1 MRGTMMDFPL
11 TLPTLL
17 ERATSFFLASK
28 SSLAAPDR
36 SLLRTCYRQFLSPGA
51 PARFG
56 SSRNS
61 VYAPAIV
68 SPP

>member
-17 ERATSFFLASK
+17 ERAESFFLASK
-28 SSLAAPDR
+28 SSLAAPTVPSSAR
-36 SLLRTCYRQFLSPGA
+36 ATAISIAGRASSLRL
-51 PARFG
+51 
-56 SSRNS
+56 SRNS